1 MSKDYPSCVKF
12 ETSIGFTKIL
22 FFNIPN
28 EWSKKK
34 FHENNISGFFVQNH
48 KKNIFPLFLM
58 LLIFRRAYN
67 SPF

>member
-34 FHENNISGFFVQNH
+34 FHENKILGFFGSKTQKEH
-48 KKNIFPLFLM
+48 FFTFLNAFN
-58 LLIFRRAYN
+58 FRKA
-67 SPF
+67 